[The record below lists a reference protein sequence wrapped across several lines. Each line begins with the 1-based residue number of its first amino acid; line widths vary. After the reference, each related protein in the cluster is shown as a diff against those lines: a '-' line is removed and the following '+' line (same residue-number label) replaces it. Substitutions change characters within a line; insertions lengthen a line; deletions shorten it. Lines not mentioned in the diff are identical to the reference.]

1 VIAAQ
6 NTNNLLELQ
15 EIHSFHGNIEAL
27 KGVSLSLKEGEIIA
41 LLGANGAGKTT
52 TLSSIVGLI
61 TPRQGNIFFDGTNI
75 VGRQTDSLVKQ
86 GLIMVPEGRHIFPA
100 LTVLENLK
108 MGAYLREDKLGIQ
121 NDLRSVQNS

>member
-1 VIAAQ
+1 MIAAQ